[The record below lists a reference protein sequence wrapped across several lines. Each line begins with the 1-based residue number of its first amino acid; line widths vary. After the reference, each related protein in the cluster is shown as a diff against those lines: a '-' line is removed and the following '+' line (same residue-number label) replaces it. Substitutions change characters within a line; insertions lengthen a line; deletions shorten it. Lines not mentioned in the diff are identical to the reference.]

1 MKYPKVGI
9 ISQARMTSTR
19 LPGKILK
26 EANEI
31 PLLQFH
37 LNRLKDSG
45 FPVIIA
51 TTTNHTD
58 DPVIE
63 VCTQNQVP
71 FYRGDEDNVL
81 ERFYGAATEHNL
93 EIVIRVTSDCPLI
106 DGNIIQKAVQEFIE
120 ADDQMLYMSNGL
132 SKTFPRG
139 FDFEIFRYNLLKEA
153 YEKADEQFEK
163 EHVTPYLYTGKNPAI
178 NTKGFA
184 YPKDYSA
191 YRITVD
197 TEDDLRLVQKLIE
210 EFEADKKG
218 IAQIIEIFNKNPDL
232 VKMNAHIE
240 QKKLNE

>member
-1 MKYPKVGI
+1 MKEPKVGI

-26 EANEI
+26 KANET

-51 TTTNHTD
+51 TTTNQTD
-58 DPVIE
+58 DPVVE
-63 VCTQNQVP
+63 FCNQNQVP

-93 EIVIRVTSDCPLI
+93 DIVVRVTSDCPLI
-106 DGNIIQKAVQEFIE
+106 DGNIIRKAVQEFIQ

-139 FDFEIFRYNLLKEA
+139 FDFEIFGYNLLQEA

-178 NTKGFA
+178 KTKGFA
-184 YPKDYSA
+184 YLKDYSA

-197 TEDDLRLVQKLIE
+197 TEDDFKLVQKLIE
-210 EFEADKKG
+210 EYQADKKG
-218 IAQIIEIFNKNPDL
+218 IDQIIEILNENPDL
-232 VKMNAHIE
+232 VKINAHIE